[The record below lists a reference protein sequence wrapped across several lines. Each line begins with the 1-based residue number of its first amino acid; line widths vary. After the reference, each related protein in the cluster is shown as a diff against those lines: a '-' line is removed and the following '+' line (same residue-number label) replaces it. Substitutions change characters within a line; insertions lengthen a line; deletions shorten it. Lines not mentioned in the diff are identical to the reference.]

1 MPGTIQV
8 SVLDLVELPSSSSS
22 SPVSVKVAMGK
33 REYQTWDKG
42 EFLFPLMTLRDNLV
56 ITLHDAE
63 GNEISRTDVKTM
75 SVVEKGVWDDLFPL
89 KGGGQVHMKLQFIL
103 SEEERKQIQYMR
115 ESVVKK
121 KEELIKKSP
130 MHSEI
135 ATDPVV
141 SVLPESV
148 VQTKDASVSK
158 EPIKDFVLNQMVHH
172 EDSKPRH
179 TLQDGQSTETTPDR
193 REALSTTPF
202 FQVQNNTERSVH
214 NLLQEKYN
222 SSKETFKPQSPP
234 VAIESYISSKEGL
247 DPQLQCSAEDND
259 DTRYLAS
266 LLGENKTHISQ
277 TETSAEKIKS
287 NVKKLIGT
295 FESNLCQGPRPCA
308 IRLTKS
314 HSNMI
319 EMEKPLKGTQIDK
332 NSDEKGRFIQ
342 QDKDTKAASFS
353 VGSLQVVNLQQSA
366 KHIRSLYTKK
376 PVGNVPGKQDLL
388 VVDVKKGS
396 SIAPRIKENQ
406 SFEEKIVYESCGE
419 GRHGTI
425 REYPSDILDTEHHSV
440 KATNPRREKTVEVD
454 EDPRSIRDD
463 NFQVSQEE
471 LFEAGC
477 IKETRKVKEAFW
489 EKLGEAAAVEKA
501 RLTGPANTDLQ
512 LGLSTT
518 QQESDC
524 NVYLEKCGCKTYRKD
539 YEKPAIYGASKG
551 KQKVLIYNKAEH
563 CLLENLGSLIFQ
575 DETRHLC
582 ITTAGKKLRNMIGG
596 FSIYDKTH
604 PSETNAERT
613 VESKICSYTHEID
626 EHDRASSDF
635 GNPIAERSSGVA
647 KNGGSLIEQVIRVV
661 IIAACGTIFYST
673 RQRKTRSLQNSIPV
687 TLTFFI

>member
-56 ITLHDAE
+56 IMLHDAE

-75 SVVEKGVWDDLFPL
+75 SVVEKGVWDALFPL
-89 KGGGQVHMKLQFIL
+89 KGGGQVHMKLQFIV

-141 SVLPESV
+141 SVLPECA

-179 TLQDGQSTETTPDR
+179 TLQDGQSTETTPIEGR
-193 REALSTTPF
+193 LYQPLLFSKFKTTLSAL
-202 FQVQNNTERSVH
+202 
-214 NLLQEKYN
+214 
-222 SSKETFKPQSPP
+222 
-234 VAIESYISSKEGL
+234 SKEGL

-295 FESNLCQGPRPCA
+295 FESNLFQGPRPCA
-308 IRLTKS
+308 IRLIKS

-425 REYPSDILDTEHHSV
+425 REYPEQSDILDTEHHSV

-501 RLTGPANTDLQ
+501 RLTGPANTDLN

-582 ITTAGKKLRNMIGG
+582 ITTAGKKLRNMIGR

-673 RQRKTRSLQNSIPV
+673 RQRKTRLYRQASWAPPR
-687 TLTFFI
+687 F

>member
-22 SPVSVKVAMGK
+22 SHVSVKVAMGK

-103 SEEERKQIQYMR
+103 SEEEHKRIQFMR
-115 ESVVKK
+115 ESVVKN

-141 SVLPESV
+141 
-148 VQTKDASVSK
+148 
-158 EPIKDFVLNQMVHH
+158 N
-172 EDSKPRH
+172 DSR
-179 TLQDGQSTETTPDR
+179 G
-193 REALSTTPF
+193 ALSTTPF
-202 FQVQNNTERSVH
+202 FQVQNNSERSVH

-222 SSKETFKPQSPP
+222 SSKETFKSQSPP
-234 VAIESYISSKEGL
+234 ATIESYIRSEEGL
-247 DPQLQCSAEDND
+247 DPQLQCSAEDDD
-259 DTRYLAS
+259 DTLYLASS

-277 TETSAEKIKS
+277 TETSTEKIPS

-295 FESNLCQGPRPCA
+295 FESSLFQVPRPRA
-308 IRLTKS
+308 IHLTRS
-314 HSNMI
+314 HSNII
-319 EMEKPLKGTQIDK
+319 EMEKPLKGIQIDK
-332 NSDEKGRFIQ
+332 YSEGKGIFIQ
-342 QDKDTKAASFS
+342 QDKDTKAAAFS
-353 VGSLQVVNLQQSA
+353 VGSLQDVNLQQSA

-396 SIAPRIKENQ
+396 SIAPRVKENK
-406 SFEEKIVYESCGE
+406 SFEEKIVYESCQE

-425 REYPSDILDTEHHSV
+425 RKYPEQSDMLDAEHHSV
-440 KATNPRREKTVEVD
+440 KATNPRRDKTVEVQ
-454 EDPRSIRDD
+454 EDPRSIGDD
-463 NFQVSQEE
+463 NFQLSQEE
-471 LFEAGC
+471 LFEAGG
-477 IKETRKVKEAFW
+477 IKETRKEKEAFW

-501 RLTGPANTDLQ
+501 
-512 LGLSTT
+512 
-518 QQESDC
+518 
-524 NVYLEKCGCKTYRKD
+524 
-539 YEKPAIYGASKG
+539 
-551 KQKVLIYNKAEH
+551 LI
-563 CLLENLGSLIFQ
+563 SM
-575 DETRHLC
+575 TR
-582 ITTAGKKLRNMIGG
+582 
-596 FSIYDKTH
+596 TH
-604 PSETNAERT
+604 PSETNAEIT
-613 VESKICSYTHEID
+613 LESKICSYTHEID

-635 GNPIAERSSGVA
+635 GNPIAERSSGVT

-661 IIAACGTIFYST
+661 IIVACGTIFYST
-673 RQRKTRSLQNSIPV
+673 RQRKTR
-687 TLTFFI
+687 